1 MTESDLL
8 LRSSRLEHQLALP
21 VLGIDTRFESNS
33 ADVLT
38 LVEVAFGRW
47 RELSAS
53 ERSPADSARIRVLVN
68 HGSEQTTG
76 RSPISYVSPSE
87 NRVIIESRGSI
98 GFVDAARRESIAYV
112 TSELVGDRDHFR
124 VAVLEAMTF
133 ALLACFDRHPIHA
146 AAITTGER
154 TVLLAGP
161 SGSGKSTLA
170 YLAHSAGIDVLSDDH
185 VWVQLEPDCRI
196 WGSAPHARLLEDAL
210 THFPEV
216 TRLEG
221 ASQRQKIAVQ
231 LPPRNDEHRLVAY
244 GPVVCVLARGTSAT
258 LEALTSAE
266 IAVELER
273 QLTPGFD
280 RFPVRQA
287 GVVREIAKH
296 GGWRLTLSA
305 NPRDALPLF
314 LRMLDGT

>member
-1 MTESDLL
+1 MNEPDLL
-8 LRSSRLEHQLALP
+8 LRSSTLEHQLELP
-21 VLGIDTRFESNS
+21 VLGIDVRFESNS
-33 ADVLT
+33 ALIPPI
-38 LVEVAFGRW
+38 VAESFGRW
-47 RELSAS
+47 RELSAAA
-53 ERSPADSARIRVLVN
+53 RSPTEPVRVRIIV
-68 HGSEQTTG
+68 HQGSEETTG

-87 NRVIIESRGSI
+87 ARVIIQSRGSI
-98 GFVDAARRESIAYV
+98 GYVDAARRESLAYV

-133 ALLACFDRHPIHA
+133 ALLACFDRYPLHA
-146 AAITTGER
+146 AAITTGDR

-185 VWVQLEPDCRI
+185 VWVQLEPECRI
-196 WGSAPHARLLEDAL
+196 WASAPHARLLEDAL

-216 TRLEG
+216 AQLGRAGE
-221 ASQRQKIAVQ
+221 RQKIAVQ
-231 LPPRNDEHRLVAY
+231 LPPRDHGHRLVAY
-244 GPVVCVLARGTSAT
+244 GPVVCILARGTSVT
-258 LEALTSAE
+258 LEPLASSE
-266 IAVELER
+266 IAAELER

-280 RFPVRQA
+280 RFPERNA
-287 GVVREIAKH
+287 GVLNQLAKG